1 MQKMSK
7 TEKKRL
13 HKVDSTKQQLLSALS
28 EKYEGFS
35 VVFRYLA
42 ELQKPLILHNCF
54 LDLILIY
61 KQVCKTKVNHEGK
74 GTVKLNT
81 LHFAGYENV

>member
-7 TEKKRL
+7 TEKQQL
-13 HKVDSTKQQLLSALS
+13 YAVDSTKQELVSALL

-61 KQVCKTKVNHEGK
+61 KQVCKTSVAHFMKMYQ
-74 GTVKLNT
+74 LNCID
-81 LHFAGYENV
+81 LYFSLIF

>member
-1 MQKMSK
+1 MPAFIFHFSKQVVVQKMSK
-7 TEKKRL
+7 TEKMSA
-13 HKVDSTKQQLLSALS
+13 VDSTKQELVSALL

-54 LDLILIY
+54 LDLMLMY
-61 KQVCKTKVNHEGK
+61 KQVCQTEVKHK
-74 GTVKLNT
+74 GQDT
-81 LHFAGYENV
+81 L

>member
-7 TEKKRL
+7 AEKKKLRA
-13 HKVDSTKQQLLSALS
+13 VDSMKQELVSALL

-61 KQVCKTKVNHEGK
+61 KQVCKTKINHEGK
-74 GTVKLNT
+74 GTVKLSYT
-81 LHFAGYENV
+81 LHFIVTL